1 MGIKFAGRVVK
12 VLFLVMVCLAIATPV
27 YAQKPIVWKV
37 HSMWSPAL
45 PLHKLFEKYCERVK
59 VMTNGRLEMK
69 PYPAD
74 AITPN
79 REALDA
85 LKINAIQAMYM
96 FPTIWTGKD
105 PAFAIIGDLVNS
117 FVGVWKEA
125 WELQAFFYQGG
136 GLDLINEL
144 YQKFGVTC
152 VGVSFYG
159 GMESMPSRK
168 PVTKLAD
175 FKGLKWRAPEG
186 LTAELLTKLGASIV
200 VLPAGEVFTAMDKGL
215 IDGGDLST
223 VSMNKSW
230 GIYKVAKYTGYPG
243 WHSWPT
249 LDFVV
254 NGKEWEKLPDDLK
267 QIVKTAFREFGMESI
282 ELTNLEDLK
291 ALQELKAQGV
301 TINAMSEEELG
312 KIQVISHQ
320 LGETAAQKNAMSKKI
335 FEAQKDFL
343 RKMGRIK

>member
-1 MGIKFAGRVVK
+1 MRFARRLGMILLLGI
-12 VLFLVMVCLAIATPV
+12 VCAAVATPV

-59 VMTNGRLEMK
+59 VLTHGRLEMK

-74 AITPN
+74 AVVPN
-79 REALDA
+79 KEALDA

-125 WELQAFFYQGG
+125 WELDAFFHQGG

-168 PVTKLAD
+168 PVARIQD

-186 LTAELLTKLGASIV
+186 LTSELLTKLGASIV

-215 IDGGDLST
+215 IDGADLST

-230 GIYKVAKYTGYPG
+230 GIYQVAKYTGYPG

-254 NGKEWEKLPDDLK
+254 NGKEWEKLPEDLK
-267 QIVKTAFREFGMESI
+267 QIVKTSFREFNLESN
-282 ELTNLEDLK
+282 ELTNLDDLK
-291 ALQELKAQGV
+291 AIQELKTQGV
-301 TINAMSEEELG
+301 TAVTISDEEMG
-312 KIQVISHQ
+312 KIKALSQQI
-320 LGETAAQKNAMSKKI
+320 GEAAAQKNAMSKKI
-335 FEAQKDFL
+335 FEAQKAFL
-343 RKMGRIK
+343 RKLGRIQ